1 MHQFSVQRVTAPP
14 VSPLSLL
21 SQRRASK
28 KNRQWHLSSIFS
40 IPQAL
45 GSEDFPSH
53 RTWDMGFSDLTR
65 VGWSDMALVGKAT
78 PMFSF
83 RKQMY
88 SYDQCMLG
96 ITLGH
101 RVILKRS
108 QHIDQKNGLQKLTV
122 MPYLFERNFIRHTC
136 CKFWRF
142 TKRTTGLI

>member
-1 MHQFSVQRVTAPP
+1 MTKEGLRPLRRRGDPNFPSRPLGVIYADAPTLCSAGYCSSSVLSVTA
-14 VSPLSLL
+14 VKT
-21 SQRRASK
+21 QRSASK

-45 GSEDFPSH
+45 GSEDYPSH
-53 RTWDMGFSDLTR
+53 RTWDLGFSDLTR
-65 VGWSDMALVGKAT
+65 VSQSDMALVGKAT

-108 QHIDQKNGLQKLTV
+108 QHIDQKNGS
-122 MPYLFERNFIRHTC
+122 
-136 CKFWRF
+136 
-142 TKRTTGLI
+142 